1 MIGASAALS
10 PTPGMLGYGS
20 AKSAAHHYLR
30 SLGGPDARGDAS
42 DVTAVGV
49 LPLMLDTP
57 ANRAALDDNGGGG
70 DDGEERSKYSKMVK
84 PMHIANE
91 IGEWIKHPRL
101 RPHSGSLVKV
111 IAKNRKDG
119 SGGVAFHLVR

>member
-30 SLGGPDARGDAS
+30 SWGPEMREGN

-57 ANRAALDDNGGGG
+57 ANRAMLDDDRGDRDG
-70 DDGEERSKYSKMVK
+70 DDDKYSKMVK

-119 SGGVAFHLVR
+119 SGGAAVPLVR